1 MKKFAGLLIILIVFM
16 AVRLASAQQVIVT
29 DDAAYAGA
37 TGAMLDVKSTTKGFI
52 VPRMTTAQKTT
63 LGGTS
68 PVNGVIIYDTDLKSF
83 YYWENS
89 TWNQIAASGLNLTN
103 VKFGD
108 ASNYS
113 TFEADGTL
121 LMVGN
126 ATVWEDIRVAIALR
140 GSGGNSPTFSS
151 LEGGLYAYKFSG
163 TGSQVN
169 EIFFEIQMPHSWAE
183 GTTIYPHVHWVSNG
197 YNTTDAV
204 TWGLE
209 YDWENIG
216 GSFGGTTTTI
226 TSDVLS
232 TGYKVQNINNI
243 GAGIVGTGKNIS
255 SMMLCRLYRSGNT
268 DPNNDDCFLLAF
280 DIHYQIN
287 TIGSRQILTK

>member
-1 MKKFAGLLIILIVFM
+1 MVLVFG
-16 AVRLASAQQVIVT
+16 AIEYSWAQQVIVT
-29 DDAAYAGA
+29 DDAAYTTPA

-52 VPRMTTAQKTT
+52 VPRMTTVQKAT

-89 TWNQIAASGLNLTN
+89 TWNQVAASGLNLTN

-126 ATVWEDIRVAIALR
+126 ATVWDDIRIAIALR
-140 GSGGNSPTFSS
+140 GSGGNNPTFAL
-151 LEGGLYAYKFSG
+151 LEGGLYAYKFAG
-163 TGSQVN
+163 NATN
-169 EIFFEIQMPHSWAE
+169 EIFFEVQMPHSWAE

-197 YNTTDAV
+197 SNTTDAV

-209 YDWENIG
+209 YDWENIS
-216 GSFGGTTTTI
+216 GSFGGTTSTI
-226 TSDVLS
+226 TNSVLS
-232 TGYKVQNINNI
+232 TGLKVQNINELAS
-243 GAGIVGTGKNIS
+243 AGISGTGKNIS
-255 SMMLCRLYRSGNT
+255 SMLLCRLYRSGGS
-268 DPNNDDCFLLAF
+268 DPNNDDCFLLTF

-287 TIGSRQILTK
+287 TIGSRDKLTK

>member
-151 LEGGLYAYKFSG
+151 LEGGLYADKFSG